1 MNIQLK
7 RTAKKV
13 SETKYEVEDG
23 AVLERLKDN
32 DCHWTLSKDGIHL
45 DTDAFVN
52 DLTERHG
59 ISIDY

>member
-23 AVLERLKDN
+23 SVLERLVDN
-32 DCHWTLSKDGIHL
+32 DPHWTLSKDSIRT

-52 DLTERHG
+52 DLAERHG
-59 ISIDY
+59 INIEY

>member
-23 AVLERLKDN
+23 SVLERLVDN
-32 DCHWTLSKDGIHL
+32 DSHWTLSKDGIRL
-45 DTDAFVN
+45 DTDACVN
-52 DLTERHG
+52 DLAERHG